1 MTVKPLDHLGGRM
14 QDRLAGEV
22 PVVLVRK
29 QNEPCGCPL
38 ASKRMKEM
46 VRLAWFASLAVV
58 LHSVN
63 QQHRLIAMNLS
74 R

>member
-1 MTVKPLDHLGGRM
+1 
-14 QDRLAGEV
+14 
-22 PVVLVRK
+22 
-29 QNEPCGCPL
+29 
-38 ASKRMKEM
+38 MKEM